1 MDESTLVAM
10 QITLDS
16 VKTRADKAI
25 EEINQDKYRG
35 ALLHLMAMILD
46 LSNVAY
52 DLDKHLLYTKPRE

>member
-16 VKTRADKAI
+16 VKTRSDQAI
-25 EEINQDKYRG
+25 QELNQDKYQN
-35 ALLHLMAMILD
+35 ALLLLMAMILD

-52 DLDKHLLYTKPRE
+52 DLNKYLLYTKPGE